1 MTAQCL
7 CHLKIFI
14 LADTYK
20 ALIGLVA
27 AGFQKFIQRHGL
39 PTYSHFFLNGKPVHI
54 ALHINIDVIL
64 CKNPLELQNLT
75 IRPLQHIAV
84 LMMMTEGQKVKQV
97 PFLTYVAFIV
107 TAKLYL
113 KLVCEVN

>member
-1 MTAQCL
+1 MTTQCL
-7 CHLKIFI
+7 CHLKVFI
-14 LADTYK
+14 LTDTHK

-39 PTYSHFFLNGKPVHI
+39 PVDSHFSLNGKPVHI

-64 CKNPLELQNLT
+64 CKNTLEFQDLT

-84 LMMMTEGQKVKQV
+84 LMMMAEGQKVKQV
-97 PFLTYVAFIV
+97 PFLADVAFIV
-107 TAKLYL
+107 TIKLHL
-113 KLVCEVN
+113 ELVCEVN